1 MENTQMIY
9 EWLGYFASVLVV
21 LSLMMSSII
30 YLRWINLAG
39 AALMSLYGF
48 LIHALPVGFLNL
60 FIVFIDLYY
69 LRRIYF
75 TNDYFSILK
84 IRPNSYYLNEFLAF
98 YKCEITKYIPGF
110 KFDEKEIDVSFFIL
124 RNMIPAGIVLGKKTN
139 NSTLEI
145 ILDFVIPEY
154 RDFKIGHFLFYKN
167 KDFFRELNVD
177 KVVAR
182 TCVPLHIKYLQ
193 KMGFVEI
200 GKEGKEI
207 ILEKDIKK
215 D

>member
-48 LIHALPVGFLNL
+48 LINALPVGFLNL

-84 IRPNSYYLNEFLAF
+84 IRPNSYYLNEFLTF
-98 YKCEITKYIPGF
+98 YKGEIAKYIPSF
-110 KFDEKEIDVSFFIL
+110 KFNEQEIDVSFFIL
-124 RNMIPAGIVLGKKTN
+124 RNMVPAGLVLGKKTDN
-139 NSTLEI
+139 NTLEI

-167 KDFFRELNVD
+167 KDFFKELKVNR
-177 KVVAR
+177 VVAK
-182 TCVPLHIKYLQ
+182 TCVPFHIKYLQ
-193 KMGFVEI
+193 KMGFKKIKE
-200 GKEGKEI
+200 EGKEI
-207 ILEKDIKK
+207 ILEKNI
-215 D
+215 